1 MLISE
6 AFQDYENKE
15 IIFAGRS
22 EKTRKNYRCA
32 LNSFLKTTD
41 DMPIELVTIEHIM
54 RWKMFREKMGHSTST
69 ISHDLSRLK
78 NVLKNLRKQGY
89 KVLDEENIRLPKIK
103 ERHYTWLDY
112 GEIQNLLSVIES
124 SRDKAIIACLFS
136 TGCRIS
142 ELMNLNREDVIGNEV
157 NIVGKGGAIGTVYLD
172 KKSRGYLNGYLAD
185 RKDSLKPLF
194 ISSQRRR
201 LTNSR
206 VAQLLHEYTD
216 AAGIDKNVT
225 PHVLRHSFA
234 TDLKLNG
241 ADIFDIQKQLRHKRI
256 SSTQI
261 YTHISDKQRADNYLK
276 FHSDA

>member
-6 AFQDYENKE
+6 AFQDYENRE
-15 IIFAGRS
+15 IIFRGQS
-22 EKTRKNYRCA
+22 EKTRKNYRCT
-32 LNSFLKTTD
+32 LSSLLKTTE
-41 DMPIELVTIEHIM
+41 DMPIELITIEHIM
-54 RWKMFREKMGHSTST
+54 RWKMFREKMGHSSST
-69 ISHDLSRLK
+69 ISHDLSRFK
-78 NVLKNLRKQGY
+78 NVLKNLRKRGY
-89 KVLDEENIRLPKIK
+89 KVLDEENITLPKIK
-103 ERHYTWLDY
+103 EKHYTWLDY
-112 GEIQNLLSVIES
+112 NEINKLLNVIES
-124 SRDKAIIACLFS
+124 PRDKAIIACLFS

-142 ELMNLNREDVIGNEV
+142 ELMNLNRDDVIGNEV
-157 NIVGKGGAIGTVYLD
+157 SIIGKGGSIGTVYLD
-172 KKSRGYLNGYLAD
+172 KKSRKYLNVYLSERRD
-185 RKDSLKPLF
+185 VLKPLF

-216 AAGIDKNVT
+216 AAGINKNVT

-261 YTHISDKQRADNYLK
+261 YTHISDKQRRENYHK
-276 FHSDA
+276 YHSS